1 MWHYLRYFG
10 THLLIA
16 LCAAGLLLGGGASW
30 LGIAAGVVGWI
41 GLDALSGRAGRL
53 PEFHHPWILDLAL
66 HSFVPSVAALC
77 VVFAWYLAPTDLL
90 GIGRGVEALS
100 GHPALA
106 ARAANDW
113 LDHIGA
119 VLSFGLAIALGAILT
134 AHELMH
140 RTQDRAAMFSARWLL
155 AMAFNASLEVAHV
168 FGHHRDVGTPR
179 DPATA
184 RRGEN
189 VYAFWIRSSLG
200 QVAQAW
206 GIERER
212 LRGRPALRA
221 LLLDNKVTRGFLRAL
236 LVAALFFVA
245 AGAAGLAVFLAASLF
260 NKLLLEALNYLEHYG
275 LVREDGTPYA
285 LRHAWDTDRAFS
297 QVVLINLP
305 MHSEHHLDPKVHF
318 EALRARPDETPIL
331 PWGYLAGLALTL
343 LPPLWF
349 RLVAPSL
356 EDWDRRYASAG
367 ERALLGRRGSA

>member
-10 THLLIA
+10 THLLIM

-53 PEFHHPWILDLAL
+53 PEFRHPWILDLAL
-66 HSFVPSVAALC
+66 HSFLPSVAALC
-77 VVFAWYLAPTDLL
+77 VVFAWYLAPGDLL
-90 GIGRGVEALS
+90 GIGRGVEVLT
-100 GHPALA
+100 GHPA
-106 ARAANDW
+106 RAAHAGNDW
-113 LDHIGA
+113 LEWSGA

-140 RTQDRAAMFSARWLL
+140 RTQDRAAMFTARWLL

-189 VYAFWIRSSLG
+189 VYAFWLRSSLG

-206 GIERER
+206 RIERER
-212 LRGRPALRA
+212 LHGQPALRA
-221 LLLDNKVTRGFLRAL
+221 LLVDNKVTRGFLRAL
-236 LVAALFFVA
+236 LVAALFCVA
-245 AGAAGLAVFLAASLF
+245 AGGVGLTIFLAASLF

-318 EALRARPDETPIL
+318 EALRARPHETPIL

-343 LPPLWF
+343 VPPLWF

-356 EDWDRRYASAG
+356 ADWDRRYASPG
-367 ERALLGRRGSA
+367 ERALLRR

>member
-184 RRGEN
+184 RRGEQ
-189 VYAFWIRSSLG
+189 VVEEDFTHASTWDEKYKVEYKDLG
-200 QVAQAW
+200 V
-206 GIERER
+206 E
-212 LRGRPALRA
+212 
-221 LLLDNKVTRGFLRAL
+221 KVT
-236 LVAALFFVA
+236 VAG
-245 AGAAGLAVFLAASLF
+245 GAFECT
-260 NKLLLEALNYLEHYG
+260 KLQRVEKSEYAETVITKWWSKEVPGG
-275 LVREDGTPYA
+275 LVKLVTKNEY
-285 LRHAWDTDRAFS
+285 
-297 QVVLINLP
+297 
-305 MHSEHHLDPKVHF
+305 SEAVGEVTEFKV
-318 EALRARPDETPIL
+318 AN
-331 PWGYLAGLALTL
+331 
-343 LPPLWF
+343 
-349 RLVAPSL
+349 
-356 EDWDRRYASAG
+356 
-367 ERALLGRRGSA
+367 